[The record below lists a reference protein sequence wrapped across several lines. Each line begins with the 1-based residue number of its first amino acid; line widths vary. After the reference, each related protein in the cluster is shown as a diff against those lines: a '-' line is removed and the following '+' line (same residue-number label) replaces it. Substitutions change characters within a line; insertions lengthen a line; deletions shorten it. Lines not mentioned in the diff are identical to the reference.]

1 MKFTVK
7 KFIILILI
15 ILFIIV
21 GFNIALK
28 RLYKLNYKPIVE
40 KYSKEFGIEKELIFS
55 IIKNE
60 SNFDKDI
67 ISNKNAI
74 GLMQILETTK
84 KDVEKIWGL
93 ENLDLYNEED
103 NILVGTKYIS
113 ILKQKYNNIE
123 FAIAAYNAGP
133 RKCR

>member
-15 ILFIIV
+15 LLLIIV
-21 GFNIALK
+21 GFNIILK
-28 RLYKLNYKPIVE
+28 RLYKLEYKPIVE
-40 KYSKEFGIEKELIFS
+40 KYSKEFRIEEELIFS

-60 SNFDKDI
+60 SNFEKDI
-67 ISNKNAI
+67 VSNKDAI

-84 KDVEKIWGL
+84 EDVEKVLGL
-93 ENLDLYNEED
+93 ENLDLTNEED

-113 ILKQKYNNIE
+113 ILKQKYNNTE
-123 FAIAAYNAGP
+123 LAIAAYNAGP

>member
-15 ILFIIV
+15 ILLIIV

-28 RLYKLNYKPIVE
+28 RLYKLKYKPIVE

-60 SNFDKDI
+60 SNFDKEI
-67 ISNKNAI
+67 ISNKHAI

-84 KDVEKIWGL
+84 QDVEKILGL
-93 ENLDLYNEED
+93 ENLDLTNEED

-113 ILKQKYNNIE
+113 ILKQKYNNTE
-123 FAIAAYNAGP
+123 LAIAA
-133 RKCR
+133 